1 MQHHKWESALHLA
14 EMHKT
19 PGIQKAMSA
28 YADHLLSLGKQLHAV
43 ELYRM
48 GNQYT
53 DAAKLLSNIGAAVG
67 ASRMNPLRAKK
78 LFVMAALEVERMR
91 KKMLTTPGGG
101 GDRDAAQTL
110 ASLVN
115 QDTATGGDKWL
126 DSAWK
131 GAEAFHFLLL
141 AQRQLYAG
149 HALDAMCTALRLRE
163 YEGILQAS
171 FINRT

>member
-131 GAEAFHFLLL
+131 GAEAFHFLML
-141 AQRQLYAG
+141 AQVEPLV
-149 HALDAMCTALRLRE
+149 
-163 YEGILQAS
+163 S
-171 FINRT
+171 KS